1 MSLQI
6 LVVEDSPTM
15 RQLIVMALKR
25 IPEVAIDEA
34 GDGVE
39 GLKKIKQNQYQLIIT
54 DINMPLMDGLKLLS
68 LVRQDEKHQKV
79 PVLIVTTESAEED
92 RNRAFALGATA
103 YITKPVQAPR
113 LLQKVQ
119 ELLEQV

>member
-1 MSLQI
+1 MALRI

-15 RQLIVMALKR
+15 RQLIAMALKR
-25 IPEVAIDEA
+25 LPDVTLDEA

-39 GLKKIKQNQYQLIIT
+39 GLKKLKQNQYDLIIT

-68 LVRQDEKHQKV
+68 LVRQDERHQKV

-92 RNRAFALGATA
+92 RNRAFALGASA

-119 ELLEQV
+119 ELLSQV

>member
-1 MSLQI
+1 MPIHI

-25 IPEVAIDEA
+25 IPDVVIDEA

-39 GLKKIKQNQYQLIIT
+39 GLKKVKQNQYHLIIT

-68 LVRQDEKHQKV
+68 LLRQDERHQKV
-79 PVLIVTTESAEED
+79 PVLIVTTESGEED

-103 YITKPVQAPR
+103 YITKPVQAPK

-119 ELLEQV
+119 ELLQEV